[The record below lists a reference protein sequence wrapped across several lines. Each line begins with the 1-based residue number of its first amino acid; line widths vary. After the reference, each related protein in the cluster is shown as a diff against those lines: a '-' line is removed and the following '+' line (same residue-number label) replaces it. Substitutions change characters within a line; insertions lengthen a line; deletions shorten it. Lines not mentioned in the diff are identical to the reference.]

1 MGIRPAIVLAGAL
14 LLLSLA
20 QLAIAIANA
29 NSDHKTHH
37 FIVKGHVFCDYC
49 RGANVP
55 NKMSK
60 PMPRAEVKLECKDS
74 YEKGKVTYS
83 VTDIITDDDGKYEIP
98 VEGDHK
104 AEYCV
109 VELVKSS
116 KPDCADIVRDS
127 WGRKPVAEVTLTDTD
142 DLHPTN
148 RIASKLSFS
157 PKERS
162 SQCGRVFRESDEED
176 DYLPPVP
183 TH

>member
-14 LLLSLA
+14 CLLSLA
-20 QLAIAIANA
+20 QLAIANA

-37 FIVKGHVFCDYC
+37 FIVKGHVYCDYC
-49 RGANVP
+49 SGANVP
-55 NKMSK
+55 NKLSK

-83 VTDIITDDDGKYEIP
+83 VTDIITNDDGKYEFP

-127 WGRKPVAEVTLTDTD
+127 WGRKPVAEVTLTNTD

-148 RIASKLSFS
+148 RDASKLSFS

-162 SQCGRVFRESDEED
+162 SQCDRVFRESDEED
-176 DYLPPVP
+176 DYLPRVP
-183 TH
+183 TD